1 MSVHEQ
7 LPAHRPTGSE
17 PLGLTG
23 LFLGAGASYEVGM
36 PLISGLT
43 RELTN
48 WLTPEKLKSLN
59 QTWRAGRLGFSDAII
74 DDVTSVLTRSDQHYE
89 SMLGYLETQY
99 MRRHATSESYHQ
111 LYSWLVEMVYWLLYS
126 RHLNN
131 IDYIENRLEYYA
143 GLSELTERN
152 RPLWVFSLNHDLL
165 VECLAWRIGCS
176 LRAGFT
182 EKTVSLPMRD
192 ENGNVTGYLQ
202 AEVLSGKS
210 LEDTA
215 MPFFQGGTHGINLLK
230 IHGALDVFTF
240 RDGKD
245 LLRILPAVNTVRG
258 QLESLRDVNEK
269 LVTQPTPVSATNE
282 IIYYDRQDEMQFLRR
297 SLLAGAYKFDQRTL
311 QVLPRQ
317 LLRHFESYINFL
329 QSLVCIGY
337 GFGDSHI
344 NEIIRRWLEFSENR
358 SLVIV
363 DPSAS
368 AVPELFLHLAQQVEV
383 RSMPAT
389 EYLDSVAGIVRSE
402 REKIERKWIGW
413 LRRHRE
419 GGVAE
424 LRRFVQQEVVGDLI
438 AWLST
443 IPIRDGDIDL
453 ESIGMSLEDLMDEA
467 NRRVPTL
474 EEVVQRF
481 LENEDDP

>member
-1 MSVHEQ
+1 MHEP
-7 LPAHRPTGSE
+7 LPTNRPTGSE
-17 PLGLTG
+17 TGDLTG
-23 LFLGAGASYEVGM
+23 LFLGAGTSYEVGM

-43 RELTN
+43 GELTN

-59 QTWRAGRLGFSDAII
+59 QTWRVGGLGFSDAII
-74 DDVTSVLTRSDQHYE
+74 DDFARVLTSSDQHYE

-99 MRRHATSESYHQ
+99 MRRHATSASYHH
-111 LYSWLVEMVYWLLYS
+111 LYSWLVEMVYFLLYS
-126 RHLNN
+126 RHVNN
-131 IDYIENRLEYYA
+131 IDYIDNKLKYYA

-152 RPLWVFSLNHDLL
+152 RPLWIFSLNHDLL
-165 VECLAWRIGCS
+165 VECLALRIGCP

-182 EKTVSLPMRD
+182 EEVVSLPMRD
-192 ENGNVTGYLQ
+192 EQGKVTGHLQ
-202 AEVLSGKS
+202 AEVLSGSS

-215 MPFFQGGTHGINLLK
+215 MPFFQSGSRGINLLK
-230 IHGALDVFTF
+230 IHGSLDVFTF

-383 RSMPAT
+383 RSMAAT

-402 REKIERKWIGW
+402 REKIERKWIGR

-438 AWLST
+438 TWLST

-453 ESIGMSLEDLMDEA
+453 ESIGMSLEDLVDEA